1 MINFDALRSIL
12 EQTRRKKEGFLD
24 ISKLVNGIREVFKG
38 TDYSEVSS
46 YIKEQVKDGFCRYSI
61 GTYLMGYQ
69 GYYHPSEI
77 VLFITDNM
85 KRGRLVKRSDRS
97 DYIYE
102 YDRNGDIRHIVMPNC
117 HATTYCLEEG
127 NVQLR
132 ITYED
137 YNNQRNPEIL
147 ASTIELKDPNGR
159 TLCLIELLWAFKM
172 EFADEV
178 NIEIHDIE
186 QSTCCSIH
194 SGLDLK
200 GGYEIY
206 SIYKVLFQYDEK
218 MKLVDYRR
226 IYSRI

>member
-1 MINFDALRSIL
+1 
-12 EQTRRKKEGFLD
+12 
-24 ISKLVNGIREVFKG
+24 
-38 TDYSEVSS
+38 
-46 YIKEQVKDGFCRYSI
+46 
-61 GTYLMGYQ
+61 
-69 GYYHPSEI
+69 
-77 VLFITDNM
+77 M

-159 TLCLIELLWAFKM
+159 TLCFIELQWILNMKIAS
-172 EFADEV
+172 EV
-178 NIEIHDIE
+178 NIEVYDIK
-186 QSTCCSIH
+186 QSTCCWINAVA
-194 SGLDLK
+194 DLT
-200 GGYEIY
+200 GGYKIFEIY
-206 SIYKVLFQYDEK
+206 NCLLKYDEK
-218 MKLVDYRR
+218 MKLIDY
-226 IYSRI
+226 SSL